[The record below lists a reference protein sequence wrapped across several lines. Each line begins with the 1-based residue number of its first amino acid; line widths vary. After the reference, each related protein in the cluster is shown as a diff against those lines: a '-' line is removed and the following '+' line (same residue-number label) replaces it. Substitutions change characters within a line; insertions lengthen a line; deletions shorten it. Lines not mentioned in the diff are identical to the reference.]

1 MSRFQK
7 GSDGHLVKN
16 DLIMNKHR
24 RIVSKK
30 KHATAKKEK
39 RLIKAGYGTK
49 KGKFGLVLLRENKS
63 KSRSRKQKGG
73 VGGGGTAEN
82 TGIGWN
88 GYTQCGCAPAPAPAP
103 ATFQPRPVWNPCGPG
118 YYISPSWRP

>member
-7 GSDGHLVKN
+7 GSDGQLVKN

-73 VGGGGTAEN
+73 VGGYPCFTDAEAQQREADRLKQITEARN
-82 TGIGWN
+82 AAERAAKEAAEAAAAAR
-88 GYTQCGCAPAPAPAP
+88 CALLRLP
-103 ATFQPRPVWNPCGPG
+103 
-118 YYISPSWRP
+118 

>member
-7 GSDGHLVKN
+7 GSDGQLVKN

-49 KGKFGLVLLRENKS
+49 KGKFGFVLLGENKS

-73 VGGGGTAEN
+73 VGGGGTAPN
-82 TGIGWN
+82 TGTTGQSPCQIDPCN
-88 GYTQCGCAPAPAPAP
+88 LPP
-103 ATFQPRPVWNPCGPG
+103 PRPWNPCGQG
-118 YYISPSWRP
+118 YFMSPNWRP

>member
-7 GSDGHLVKN
+7 GSDGHLGKN

-73 VGGGGTAEN
+73 VGGYPPFTSAEAQDREQKRLEKISAERDKADAARAAAARAAAAAKGSS
-82 TGIGWN
+82 T
-88 GYTQCGCAPAPAPAP
+88 
-103 ATFQPRPVWNPCGPG
+103 PRP
-118 YYISPSWRP
+118 

>member
-7 GSDGHLVKN
+7 GSDGQLVKN

-73 VGGGGTAEN
+73 VGGGGTAQN
-82 TGIGWN
+82 TGIPGQSPC
-88 GYTQCGCAPAPAPAP
+88 TIDPARPPP
-103 ATFQPRPVWNPCGPG
+103 PPVWNPYVSYGPCYCTG
-118 YYISPSWRP
+118 TGPYSYG